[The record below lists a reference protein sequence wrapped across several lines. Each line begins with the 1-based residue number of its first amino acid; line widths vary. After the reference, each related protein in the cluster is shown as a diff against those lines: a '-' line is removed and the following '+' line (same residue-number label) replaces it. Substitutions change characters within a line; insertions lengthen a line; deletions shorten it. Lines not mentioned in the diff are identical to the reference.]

1 MTTSG
6 ANQDEEKSAEA
17 LKRAQARADRLN
29 WMNNP
34 EAVHSMADV
43 AEDATEGSTRPGSS
57 FCLTEGESVIASK
70 TTAKAEAEARELAW
84 EEAIVG
90 TGQIPGAALAGAM
103 NTDELLS
110 QWSGQKQAQKARGA
124 ALQDEILK
132 RIRSEIDLELEQIRN
147 QSYSSGNTSGYSLG
161 SALILMARAFGK
173 DPRQWLPAEKVSNL
187 FIEAVLYSAGMDL
200 PWGFD
205 SIPDYAELKY
215 ILGEDKRFT
224 RVFRRDKLRPN
235 ESAADFAKCHIEDG
249 DIALWVSP
257 EIRLSGLLERAE
269 GGRHNILSAGCVDS
283 PTGFVYTTLE
293 FFASTYATKDP
304 TPDVVYRLARLGRA

>member
-6 ANQDEEKSAEA
+6 SNQDEEKSAEA
-17 LKRAQARADRLN
+17 QKRAQARADRLK

-43 AEDATEGSTRPGSS
+43 AEDGTTAQSKEGGS

-84 EEAIVG
+84 EEAIETTNQV
-90 TGQIPGAALAGAM
+90 PGSVTASAM
-103 NTDELLS
+103 STDELLS
-110 QWSGQKQAQKARGA
+110 QWSGQKQARKSRDSSV
-124 ALQDEILK
+124 LQDEMLK
-132 RIRSEIDLELEQIRN
+132 RIRSEIDLELEQIRHEK
-147 QSYSSGNTSGYSLG
+147 YPLG
-161 SALILMARAFGK
+161 STLILMARTFGK

-187 FIEAVLYSAGMDL
+187 FLEAVLYSVGMDL

-224 RVFRRDKLRPN
+224 RVFRHDKMRPK

-257 EIRLSGLLERAE
+257 EIKLSCLIERAE
-269 GGRHNILSAGCVDS
+269 EGRHNILSAGCVDS
-283 PTGFVYTTLE
+283 PTGFIYTTLE
-293 FFASTYATKDP
+293 FFVQTYAAASP
-304 TPDVVYRLARLGRA
+304 TPDVVYRLLRLGPA

>member
-6 ANQDEEKSAEA
+6 SNQDEEKSAEA
-17 LKRAQARADRLN
+17 QKRAQARADRLK

-43 AEDATEGSTRPGSS
+43 AEDATGQQAKDGSS

-84 EEAIVG
+84 EEAIV
-90 TGQIPGAALAGAM
+90 TTSQIPTATLAGALS
-103 NTDELLS
+103 TDELLS
-110 QWSGQKQAQKARGA
+110 QWSGQKQAQKARGSG
-124 ALQDEILK
+124 LQDEILK
-132 RIRSEIDLELEQIRN
+132 RIRSEIDLEIEHIRG
-147 QSYSSGNTSGYSLG
+147 QSYSSGYSLG
-161 SALILMARAFGK
+161 TTLILIARAFGK

-187 FIEAVLYSAGMDL
+187 FVEAVLYSAGMDL

-224 RVFRRDKLRPN
+224 RIFRHDKLRPR
-235 ESAADFAKCHIEDG
+235 ESAAEFARCHIDDG
-249 DIALWVSP
+249 DIAIWVSP
-257 EIRLSGLLERAE
+257 EIRLSGFIERAE
-269 GGRHNILSAGCVDS
+269 EGHHNILSAGCVDS
-283 PTGFVYTTLE
+283 PTGFIYTTLE
-293 FFASTYATKDP
+293 FFVQTYASKGP
-304 TPDVVYRLARLGRA
+304 TPDVVYRLARLSGA